1 MKEVKLGGLDAR
13 LVGGVDG
20 DGGGPGPV
28 VVLLH
33 GFGAPGDDLVPL
45 WRAIEV
51 RGAGRCRY
59 VFPAAPI
66 ALPLFGAGRA
76 WWWVDLDA
84 RMRRQSQGAPAWD
97 TAEVPEGLVAA
108 RGLVTALMKEV
119 RATMMSGEKI
129 VLGGFSQG
137 AMLSLDVALSSDEPL
152 AGLVLMSGTH
162 IAAREWERFL
172 AKGARR
178 AMPVF
183 MSHGTDDP
191 LLPFTTAEG
200 LRDVLLAHDLRV
212 EWHAFRGAHGI
223 PPEVLSA
230 LGPFLSHALA

>member
-13 LVGGVDG
+13 LVGGSDG

-45 WRAIEV
+45 WRGIEV
-51 RGAGRCRY
+51 RGSSRCRF

-84 RMRRQSQGAPAWD
+84 RMRRQQAGAPAWD
-97 TAEVPEGLVAA
+97 TSEVPQGLLAA
-108 RGLVTALMKEV
+108 RRLVTALLKDL
-119 RATMMSGEKI
+119 RATMSDDEKI

-162 IAAREWERFL
+162 IAAGEWATFL

-191 LLPFTTAEG
+191 LLPFTTAER
-200 LRDVLLAHDLRV
+200 LRDVLLSHELRV
-212 EWHAFRGAHGI
+212 EWHAFRGEHGI
-223 PPEVLSA
+223 PPEVMRA